1 MCIAIASILFKQKG
15 NILYSWMQ
23 GGWQEANWVYFHDYC
38 HQPSDKNKNYY
49 AVENYPPL
57 FINQQVF
64 IERLTLTY
72 FRGII
77 MEDNRDNIS

>member
-1 MCIAIASILFKQKG
+1 
-15 NILYSWMQ
+15 MQ

-77 MEDNRDNIS
+77 MEDNRDNIYL